1 MSPILPQELH
11 ARLFEEKHLSI
22 IDVLPD
28 DVFEKR
34 HIPSARNA
42 CVYEIE
48 FLNKVAELVPDKD
61 AEIIVYGQSD
71 RFEAAALASEKLQEN
86 GWARAKSLKGG
97 LDAWKEAG
105 YATTGSGE
113 SDESPSGIFN
123 VDPNRSAVR
132 WIGRNLLNQHNG
144 TVGIASASLAIDQE
158 RLVGGNAVM
167 DMESIHC
174 EDIEDPSLASMLIS
188 HLRTDD
194 FFLVDSFPT
203 AEFNLES
210 AEPIPDA
217 TPGSPNAN
225 LVGSF
230 TLRGQT
236 QPLQFPAT
244 LGLNEEA
251 IALQAH
257 FDIDRVLWGS
267 KYGSGRIYES
277 LGKHIVNDRIS
288 ISFQLIAPLK

>member
-1 MSPILPQELH
+1 MRPIPPQELH
-11 ARLFEEKHLSI
+11 ERLFEEEHLSI

-28 DVFEKR
+28 DIFEKR

-48 FLNKVAELVPDKD
+48 FLNKVIELAPDKS

-71 RFEAAALASEKLQEN
+71 RFEAAALAARKLQEN
-86 GWARAKSLKGG
+86 GWSNAKPLEGG
-97 LDAWKEAG
+97 LDAWLEAG
-105 YATTGSGE
+105 YATTGSGD
-113 SDESPSGIFN
+113 SKQSPSGIYK
-123 VDPNRSAVR
+123 VDPNRSVVR
-132 WIGRNLLNQHNG
+132 WVGRNLLNQHNG

-158 RLVGGNAVM
+158 RLVGGDAIL

-203 AEFNLES
+203 AEFKLES
-210 AEPIPDA
+210 AEPLPDA
-217 TPGSPNAN
+217 TPGSPNTN
-225 LVGSF
+225 LLGSF

-244 LGLNEEA
+244 LGLNEEV

-277 LGKHIVNDRIS
+277 LGKHIVNDRIT
-288 ISFQLIAPLK
+288 ISFQLIAPLA